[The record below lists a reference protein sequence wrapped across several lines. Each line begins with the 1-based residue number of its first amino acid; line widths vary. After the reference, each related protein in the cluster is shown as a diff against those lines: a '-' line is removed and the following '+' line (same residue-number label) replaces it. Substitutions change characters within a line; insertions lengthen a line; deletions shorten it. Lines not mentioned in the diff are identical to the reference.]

1 MKMITSSLGLA
12 LDFERVEAGEF
23 QEGREVAANVR
34 VDDVLCQRGESDHSG
49 LSAAGVGGDAANWPI
64 GNDQF
69 VFRVVPFGLG
79 RHRVPEQFER
89 EAAPAGEQV
98 FHLLCDRFFAD
109 AVVAQIDVERAPGVS
124 ALDRDAVFL
133 FPAWQWIPFLIVTLL
148 NKTAKS
154 TLDSFSRLLGETD
167 SGLEKLKYEFTTMP
181 PRDVIISSTAWV
193 AFYIFATYLFFHLYD
208 DLGFG
213 PVTRYIVLVEGL
225 FCFATGGVIYY
236 HSLRQLWLVNRT
248 VKTVKRY
255 NLFNLDPVYSFSRLT
270 ARTGISWVFMLMLN
284 LLLFPFGVALELILF
299 IAVIQ
304 VVLALAAFIL
314 PLQVVN
320 NRLTAEK
327 QRLLAE
333 TQQRV
338 EATLNRLHEHIDKNK
353 LDDVDQINNAISGL
367 RAERDVLEKIPTLPW
382 RTETLTRFLSAIILP
397 ILLLLVQIIVE
408 KWLGS

>member
-1 MKMITSSLGLA
+1 
-12 LDFERVEAGEF
+12 
-23 QEGREVAANVR
+23 
-34 VDDVLCQRGESDHSG
+34 
-49 LSAAGVGGDAANWPI
+49 
-64 GNDQF
+64 
-69 VFRVVPFGLG
+69 
-79 RHRVPEQFER
+79 
-89 EAAPAGEQV
+89 
-98 FHLLCDRFFAD
+98 
-109 AVVAQIDVERAPGVS
+109 
-124 ALDRDAVFL
+124 
-133 FPAWQWIPFLIVTLL
+133 
-148 NKTAKS
+148 
-154 TLDSFSRLLGETD
+154 
-167 SGLEKLKYEFTTMP
+167 
-181 PRDVIISSTAWV
+181 
-193 AFYIFATYLFFHLYD
+193 
-208 DLGFG
+208 
-213 PVTRYIVLVEGL
+213 VTRYIVLVEGL